1 MLKSTTLRVLIGS
14 LILLLAGACTT
25 NPPMDVPVE
34 EKLAKLGYELGPQV
48 KHINNFRI
56 NGWNIVDRSNV
67 IVFVSASHSY
77 LVTTRL
83 PCDGF
88 QDTEH
93 LNYSVTAGKLTDRD
107 KLLVR
112 RSSGHMQGCFI
123 DTLFELKKI
132 KN

>member
-1 MLKSTTLRVLIGS
+1 MMKRTAPGVVFGMLLVLLVS
-14 LILLLAGACTT
+14 ACTT
-25 NPPMDVPVE
+25 QPPMEVSVE

-67 IVFVSASHSY
+67 IIFVSASHSY

-93 LNYSVTAGKLTDRD
+93 LNYSVTVGKLTDRD

-123 DTLFELKKI
+123 DTLFELEKI

>member
-1 MLKSTTLRVLIGS
+1 MALTPSNERAL
-14 LILLLAGACTT
+14 
-25 NPPMDVPVE
+25 PPP
-34 EKLAKLGYELGPQV
+34 G
-48 KHINNFRI
+48 R
-56 NGWNIVDRSNV
+56 
-67 IVFVSASHSY
+67 VSASHSY

-93 LNYSVTAGKLTDRD
+93 LNYNVTVGKLTDRD

-123 DTLFELKKI
+123 DTLFELEKI
-132 KN
+132 KNLGSDRPCLGTGQLYFYSIMFVLKGRLPE